1 MTVVNAGRERRSRGE
16 SRALILAVLVLFLVV
31 GIGLLPLTGRTISF
45 GSRGWIN
52 LRVDPGAG
60 PGRGV
65 EFTHTNNAYNIP
77 GATFYEFRVGSWY
90 WAAFVAKSLSGKC
103 QSG

>member
-1 MTVVNAGRERRSRGE
+1 MTVEGRQRGAKGE
-16 SRALILAVLVLFLVV
+16 WRTPHLAAVLVLFLVV

-45 GSRGWIN
+45 SRGWIN
-52 LRVDPGAG
+52 FRVDPGAG

-65 EFTHTNNAYNIP
+65 EITRMSNAYNTP

-90 WAAFVAKSLSGKC
+90 WAAFVAPK
-103 QSG
+103 